1 MSMTQEKLSEL
12 YSLACLNAHAL
23 LDELYESVHTPDG
36 DPLINPEEVKYVR
49 QKFLAKIR
57 HELELI
63 NAASDEASEMQ

>member
-1 MSMTQEKLSEL
+1 MSMTQDKLSEL

-36 DPLINPEEVKYVR
+36 DPLINPEDVKQVR

>member
-1 MSMTQEKLSEL
+1 MTQDKLSEL

-36 DPLINPEEVKYVR
+36 DPLINPEDVKQVR

>member
-1 MSMTQEKLSEL
+1 
-12 YSLACLNAHAL
+12 

-36 DPLINPEEVKYVR
+36 DPLITPEEVKSVR

-63 NAASDEASEMQ
+63 QSASDEASELQ